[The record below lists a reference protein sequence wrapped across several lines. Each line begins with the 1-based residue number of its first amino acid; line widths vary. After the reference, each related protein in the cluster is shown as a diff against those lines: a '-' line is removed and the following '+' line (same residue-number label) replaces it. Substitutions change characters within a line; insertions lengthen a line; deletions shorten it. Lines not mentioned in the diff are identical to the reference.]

1 MDIHAGFLS
10 EALVEQV
17 VLRQGN
23 ATMNVSVVGLRN
35 AMVGFNNFVKIK
47 HEMLRE
53 HVAEGETQEAQKDIS
68 NITTLLLS
76 FIKMDAIVCNRYKR
90 NESQYVRLSDADFNR
105 VTGADSSRKVKEHM
119 KELHEYI
126 ARFTSEMD
134 KRTESQFDLANTW
147 KVISN
152 PQMTEANGKAATEAM
167 LDFRRR
173 IEGACSRLSQKELSD
188 LMMGIQYGTGN
199 ETPLVRGILGQ
210 KKKTKAD
217 EVEAKSYAFTSPF
230 DEPIKRNVAEVV
242 QLRQKL
248 ATKEPKKTVEEINA
262 QREAR
267 IEELIRAV
275 EQGRSVGGPEDI
287 DLLNN
292 EINRLNTELEGGGNG
307 GEVKQAA

>member
-1 MDIHAGFLS
+1 
-10 EALVEQV
+10 
-17 VLRQGN
+17 
-23 ATMNVSVVGLRN
+23 
-35 AMVGFNNFVKIK
+35 
-47 HEMLRE
+47 
-53 HVAEGETQEAQKDIS
+53 
-68 NITTLLLS
+68 
-76 FIKMDAIVCNRYKR
+76 
-90 NESQYVRLSDADFNR
+90 
-105 VTGADSSRKVKEHM
+105 
-119 KELHEYI
+119 
-126 ARFTSEMD
+126 
-134 KRTESQFDLANTW
+134 
-147 KVISN
+147 
-152 PQMTEANGKAATEAM
+152 M